1 VLGDHIMSAKKIV
14 ITYGT
19 FDCIHYGHIRLL
31 QRAKSLGNYLI
42 VGVTSDDFDK
52 SRGKVNVQQS
62 LMERIEGV
70 RNTGLADKII
80 VEEYE
85 GQKIDDIKRYDVTI
99 FTVGSDWKGKFDYLK
114 KYCEV
119 IYLDRTEGISSTSI
133 RSEER
138 RIKIGLAGNTQ
149 ESVFSKYINECQYV
163 NGAEISGIFVKN
175 IEPFIADGIQ
185 RFDSYD
191 ELLDNSDAVYIDSM
205 PQKHYEDVRK
215 ALQENKHVICES
227 PIALTE
233 SDCEELYSIASDK
246 KLVLMDGIKTAYAT
260 AYNRLQLL
268 VNSGAIGH
276 VASISATCTRLLS
289 EEKIINPYTWNS
301 MCEWG
306 PTALLPVF
314 QIIGPAFR
322 RESFITSRLP
332 DSKNDIYTQIQILYD
347 DASAIITVA
356 NGIKSESELLISG
369 DKGYIYVPAPW
380 WKTEYFEVRRE
391 DSNNNKRYFYQ
402 LEGEGIR
409 YELVAFLKEI
419 QTGRNQSYLSP
430 DISKAIAR
438 TMENYFS
445 DRNLTQIRNGVH
457 EQ

>member
-1 VLGDHIMSAKKIV
+1 MTTNKKIV

-31 QRAKSLGNYLI
+31 QRAKSLGDYLI

-85 GQKIDDIKRYDVTI
+85 GQKIDDVKRYNATI
-99 FTVGSDWKGKFDYLK
+99 FTVGSDWTGKFDYLK

-119 IYLDRTEGISSTSI
+119 VYLDRTEGISSTSI
-133 RSEER
+133 RSKER
-138 RIKIGLAGNTQ
+138 RIKIGLVGNTQ
-149 ESVFSKYINECQYV
+149 ESVFIKYINECHYV
-163 NGAEISGIFVKN
+163 NGAEISGIFAKN
-175 IEPFIADGIQ
+175 IGPFIADGIK

-191 ELLDNSDAVYIDSM
+191 ELIENSEAVYIDSM
-205 PQKHYEDVRK
+205 PQNHYEDVKK
-215 ALQENKHVICES
+215 ALQNNKHVICEY
-227 PIALTE
+227 PVALTE
-233 SDCEELYSIASDK
+233 EGCEDLFSIASDK
-246 KLVLMDGIKTAYAT
+246 NLVLMDGIKTAYSL

-268 VNSGAIGH
+268 VNSGTIGH
-276 VASISATCTRLLS
+276 VVSLSATCTRLLS

-430 DISKAIAR
+430 DISGAIAR
-438 TMENYFS
+438 TMENYYS